1 MMKKTLFS
9 IAFAL
14 IATLS
19 LPVFAQQTA
28 TPQQVTC
35 TKNDCTKDK
44 NAKPAK
50 DGRKGDKRFNRHM
63 DPKER
68 MEMLKSRI
76 FEGIELTDAQKQEID
91 RRGNECDE
99 KINQIRKESNEKIK
113 AAQNDFDAEVKKIL
127 SEEQYQQYLSNKE
140 KALNPEPKFTKKGS
154 KIERRDKSSI
164 KADKIA
170 RKAEIKKEIKAE
182 KASK

>member
-19 LPVFAQQTA
+19 LPAFAQQTA

-76 FEGIELTDAQKQEID
+76 FEGIE

-140 KALNPEPKFTKKGS
+140 KALNPGPKFTKKGS
-154 KIERRDKSSI
+154 KIERRDKSAV